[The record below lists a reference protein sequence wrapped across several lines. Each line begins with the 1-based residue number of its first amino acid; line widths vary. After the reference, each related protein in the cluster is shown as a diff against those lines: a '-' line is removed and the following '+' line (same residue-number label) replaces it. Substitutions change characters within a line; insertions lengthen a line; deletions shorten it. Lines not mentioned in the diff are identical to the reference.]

1 MSRADEK
8 LERAA
13 SRLDE
18 AARQAAAQGGFKA
31 KLGELLADDAA
42 FLRQVK
48 PSLIAARA
56 RGELPTDRPPGQGVV
71 GPSAA
76 SAPSAP
82 QLGPRPKPPG
92 SGGPNVFAVVAA
104 ALAVGIL
111 IARVIDWRSHAHP
124 RR

>member
-18 AARQAAAQGGFKA
+18 AARRAAAEGGFKA

-56 RGELPTDRPPGQGVV
+56 RGELPTDRPPGQGVSR
-71 GPSAA
+71 PP
-76 SAPSAP
+76 APSAP
-82 QLGPRPKPPG
+82 QLGRRPKPPG
-92 SGGPNVFAVVAA
+92 GGGPNVFAVIAA

-111 IARVIDWRSHAHP
+111 VARVIDWRSHAHP